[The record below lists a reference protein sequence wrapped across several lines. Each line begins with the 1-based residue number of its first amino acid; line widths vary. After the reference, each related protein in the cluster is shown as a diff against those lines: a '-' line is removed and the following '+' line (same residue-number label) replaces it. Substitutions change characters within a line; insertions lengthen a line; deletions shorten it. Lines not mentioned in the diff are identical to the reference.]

1 MEELDRLEERR
12 ERILL
17 EIRGIRSMRKGSVVE
32 QYLKGRSKGAAGP
45 SHKGPIFSLYQE
57 RKRARR
63 LENG

>member
-32 QYLKGRSKGAAGP
+32 QYLKA
-45 SHKGPIFSLYQE
+45 LE
-57 RKRARR
+57 RGSRTQP
-63 LENG
+63 